1 MLFMQQ
7 TNEPDLD
14 LDFMVT
20 AIEATRNRLSIE
32 TTAIAQLT
40 ANPEN
45 ASLMT
50 PFYAEVLFNEAIR
63 YITTTPTLDPLLPT
77 PQCWLVA
84 DYWQLH
90 DLSQS
95 IEDTLS
101 PTFDTVQ
108 VDSFVSVVWNVE
120 NCGEYIPVSNRIRIF
135 VETDEIF
142 DETRVAAALPSIMD
156 GIISNLSAES
166 DLTSVKS
173 NVEVM
178 IAFANF
184 DSSVYVQTNLSL
196 LESAIE
202 RNLSGQKLI
211 DFLGGIQE

>member
-1 MLFMQQ
+1 M
-7 TNEPDLD
+7 
-14 LDFMVT
+14 
-20 AIEATRNRLSIE
+20 
-32 TTAIAQLT
+32 
-40 ANPEN
+40 
-45 ASLMT
+45 
-50 PFYAEVLFNEAIR
+50 
-63 YITTTPTLDPLLPT
+63 
-77 PQCWLVA
+77 
-84 DYWQLH
+84 
-90 DLSQS
+90 
-95 IEDTLS
+95 
-101 PTFDTVQ
+101 
-108 VDSFVSVVWNVE
+108 SVVWNVE